1 MSEAIIKRKTRVVSF
16 SLSGSLAD
24 SSPIRSDDMAGGA
37 LSIGTISTNASSLQV
52 FCSQAIDG
60 EYRRLR
66 GSDGFAA
73 DITLSPSI
81 TLGSVYSLPD
91 SAFSVP
97 FMKIVGGNTHSN
109 GVPAV
114 LLMKS

>member
-1 MSEAIIKRKTRVVSF
+1 VSEAVIKRKTRVVSF
-16 SLSGSLAD
+16 SLSDTLSGSSA
-24 SSPIRSDDMAGGA
+24 IRADDMAGGV
-37 LSIGTISTNASSLQV
+37 LSVGTVSTNAASVQI
-52 FCSQAIDG
+52 FCSQTIDG

-66 GSDGFAA
+66 ATDGVAA
-73 DITLSPSI
+73 DITLSPST

-109 GVPAV
+109 GVPAI